1 MSNIKTLEQYITDV
15 QLTEGERSFYVSGN
29 KVRFTRGQEHVSV
42 DITKGSAR
50 DLATEVVA
58 PVVLVEAMTELHRKL
73 KREPSYEELAEEA
86 DDLAH
91 SFAVQI
97 ARHALHMGASDFRKI
112 AEELFPGLAKEA
124 PKEEVDESLQEG
136 FHVPDN
142 ELKMERRVKWYDPSK
157 DRFMSGNIVNVTAHN
172 VTVNDAKFGSNETFK
187 VTPDLIIKV
196 WEKANAKGKEG
207 KLLWS
212 RG

>member
-15 QLTEGERSFYVSGN
+15 QLTEGERSYYVSGN
-29 KVRFTRGQEHVSV
+29 KVHFTRGQEHVSV
-42 DITKGSAR
+42 DIVKSGPR
-50 DLATEVVA
+50 DLAEQVVA
-58 PVVLVEAMTELHRKL
+58 PVVLVDAMTELTRKL

-91 SFAVQI
+91 SFAMQV

-124 PKEEVDESLQEG
+124 PKELDEDLQEG

-142 ELKMERRVKWYDPSK
+142 ELKMERRIKWYDPAK
-157 DRFMSGNIVNVTAHN
+157 DRFMHGSIVNVTAHN
-172 VTVNDAKFGSNETFK
+172 VTANDGKFGSNETFK

-212 RG
+212 RS